1 MTQPKTALRSF
12 ILTFIDDDR
21 PGLVQEIAD
30 IVTQHSGNWLTSR
43 MTQLDGKFAGLARI
57 DAPDANA
64 ESLCSA
70 LQGFA
75 ADRFILSIEQIDAQQ
90 TPITERYELDI
101 VGNDRPGIIHEVT
114 RALANQQL
122 NVVDLSSDLTRAA
135 MSGMPLFSCIAA
147 IEVAQ
152 QLDLD
157 TLQTQLTTIATDLD
171 LDIQF
176 APATSKPVRG
186 K

>member
-1 MTQPKTALRSF
+1 M
-12 ILTFIDDDR
+12 
-21 PGLVQEIAD
+21 
-30 IVTQHSGNWLTSR
+30 
-43 MTQLDGKFAGLARI
+43 
-57 DAPDANA
+57 
-64 ESLCSA
+64 
-70 LQGFA
+70 
-75 ADRFILSIEQIDAQQ
+75 
-90 TPITERYELDI
+90 
-101 VGNDRPGIIHEVT
+101 GNDRPGIIHEVT